1 MNSHPNRRKEITIYS
16 ICILLSI
23 GIFLFQS
30 ITLAHRLP
38 SQMDEGAFLTKG
50 YLFVTGRYTPFED
63 YGPWTNNMPLAY
75 IIPGIPQALF
85 GPSLVV
91 GRYFAILTALLTL
104 LGIWITVNRL
114 CGKWWALFAIAV
126 LALNNAWIAMNVQ
139 VFSQVTVACL
149 VSWMLVFL
157 LGRNRTA
164 FQIAL
169 AGIFAAMSV
178 LTRQNMVFL
187 LPFVVLYI
195 FWQHGFKMALI
206 SFIFAALPLI
216 GVHVYFYPK
225 IMNLWTPWLPVFI
238 KDIFVSNNPLN
249 ILGEQV
255 WKPTPSMLDRVSSF
269 FITIKYYFVPF
280 LASAISIPLLIK
292 KSKWKDVK
300 DWKIGISLLI
310 LFLTFFGMHAWA
322 SLGKNYCVFCFSNY
336 ISFFIPVGII
346 LLALTLK
353 ELFNEDNK
361 LSLPYIVIPMG
372 ILVPGIMFGSK
383 DTVGRM
389 ILQLPVP
396 RIRNGR
402 FIGGNTMV
410 WELLRNR
417 FGFDYDYLLNIL
429 PPIIGLIIAFVLT
442 IVLILLI
449 NKYRVKNAQHHAG
462 NVFAVLI
469 LLAGFILTP
478 SNLLS
483 KFPVSNTCNG
493 DALQAYEEAGKQLR
507 SSIPKTANVYWGS
520 GSQVTPL
527 LYLADYNIQPLQ
539 LNGIYNKILEG
550 DRNELEKLGYYS
562 AESENNWRESAGYIL
577 VQIRHMGDYLKSYLD
592 PLLYDELNPT
602 VPINPCDPNTSIK
615 IFRKK

>member
-1 MNSHPNRRKEITIYS
+1 
-16 ICILLSI
+16 
-23 GIFLFQS
+23 
-30 ITLAHRLP
+30 
-38 SQMDEGAFLTKG
+38 
-50 YLFVTGRYTPFED
+50 
-63 YGPWTNNMPLAY
+63 
-75 IIPGIPQALF
+75 
-85 GPSLVV
+85 
-91 GRYFAILTALLTL
+91 
-104 LGIWITVNRL
+104 
-114 CGKWWALFAIAV
+114 
-126 LALNNAWIAMNVQ
+126 
-139 VFSQVTVACL
+139 
-149 VSWMLVFL
+149 
-157 LGRNRTA
+157 
-164 FQIAL
+164 
-169 AGIFAAMSV
+169 
-178 LTRQNMVFL
+178 
-187 LPFVVLYI
+187 
-195 FWQHGFKMALI
+195 
-206 SFIFAALPLI
+206 
-216 GVHVYFYPK
+216 
-225 IMNLWTPWLPVFI
+225 
-238 KDIFVSNNPLN
+238 
-249 ILGEQV
+249 
-255 WKPTPSMLDRVSSF
+255 
-269 FITIKYYFVPF
+269 
-280 LASAISIPLLIK
+280 
-292 KSKWKDVK
+292 
-300 DWKIGISLLI
+300 
-310 LFLTFFGMHAWA
+310 
-322 SLGKNYCVFCFSNY
+322 
-336 ISFFIPVGII
+336 
-346 LLALTLK
+346 LTLK
-353 ELFNEDNK
+353 VLFNEDNK

>member
-1 MNSHPNRRKEITIYS
+1 MNSHPNRRKEIIIYS
-16 ICILLSI
+16 TCILLSI

-30 ITLAHRLP
+30 FALAHRLP

-50 YLFVTGRYTPFED
+50 YLFVSGRYTPFED

-104 LGIWITVNRL
+104 LGIWITVNRI

-149 VSWMLVFL
+149 VPWMFVFL

-187 LPFVVLYI
+187 LPFVVLYT